1 MEKNLI
7 HIIDNVKNDQYIY
20 SNELNLDLKDVVSDF
35 VKDLESSEYELDI
48 DLSDNKCEI
57 FIKEEI
63 IQAGWVWNSKNTN
76 KKVLYKLSSI
86 PVFKIKVNTIK
97 TQTQTTQTE
106 QVCVKDNETQFP
118 IKQAFTEK
126 DVNLLC
132 DFFDFKSPFN
142 AGTGYSKNPFDPINS
157 LPININTKT
166 APINICNPFET
177 KNSLSLKNIWA
188 VSEDFPITTQ
198 PNFINPFSN
207 PNNELN
213 SEIKRRLTLPKFGLK
228 NFKQD

>member
-63 IQAGWVWNSKNTN
+63 VQAGWVWNSKNTN

-86 PVFKIKVNTIK
+86 PVFKIHTIK
-97 TQTQTTQTE
+97 TQTQTTQTQTTHTE
-106 QVCVKDNETQFP
+106 ESETQFDLTN
-118 IKQAFTEK
+118 QAFVEK
-126 DVNLLC
+126 DINLLC

-142 AGTGYSKNPFDPINS
+142 AGTGYSKNPFDPINT
-157 LPININTKT
+157 LPININTRT

-177 KNSLSLKNIWA
+177 KNALSLKNIWA

-213 SEIKRRLTLPKFGLK
+213 SEIKRRLALPKFGLK